1 MRRYHPNLVR
11 QCLLLTGGLALAG
24 LGVALTT
31 RAGLGTSP
39 ISSLPYV
46 LTFFTPLTFG
56 MATFAVNILFVL
68 GQVALLGR
76 GFPALQYAQL
86 GVVLVFGVF
95 IDLGMWVGG
104 LWVPEAY
111 WGRVAEVLAGSAV
124 LAAGIALQIHADLL
138 FNPGEGLVKALCRV
152 TRARFAWTKM
162 CFDVSLVASAL
173 LLSLLMLHAVRGLR
187 EGTVLAAF
195 AVGLCLRWLVPLFR
209 PVRRWLFA

>member
-1 MRRYHPNLVR
+1 MRRYHPSLMR

-31 RAGLGTSP
+31 CAGLGTSP

-76 GFPALQYAQL
+76 GFPPLQYAQL
-86 GVVLVFGVF
+86 GVVLLFGVF

-138 FNPGEGLVKALCRV
+138 FNPGEGVVKALCRV
-152 TRARFAWTKM
+152 THARFAWTKM
-162 CFDVSLVASAL
+162 GFDVSLVASAL
-173 LLSLLMLHAVRGLR
+173 LLSLAVLRAVRGLR

-195 AVGLCLRWLVPLFR
+195 AVGFCLRWLVPLFR

>member
-1 MRRYHPNLVR
+1 MRHYHPNLVR

-46 LTFFTPLTFG
+46 FTFFTPLTFG

-86 GVVLVFGVF
+86 GVVLVFGLF

-162 CFDVSLVASAL
+162 GFDVSLVASAL

-195 AVGLCLRWLVPLFR
+195 AVGLCLRWLVPLLR

>member
-46 LTFFTPLTFG
+46 FTFFTPLTFG

-86 GVVLVFGVF
+86 GVVLVFGLF

-195 AVGLCLRWLVPLFR
+195 AVGLCLRWLAPLFR

>member
-46 LTFFTPLTFG
+46 FTFFTPLTFG

-86 GVVLVFGVF
+86 GVVLVFGLF

-162 CFDVSLVASAL
+162 GFDVSLVASAL

-195 AVGLCLRWLVPLFR
+195 AVGLCLRWLVPLLR

>member
-31 RAGLGTSP
+31 CAGLGTSP

-46 LTFFTPLTFG
+46 FTFFTPLSFG

-86 GVVLVFGVF
+86 GVVLVFGLF

-111 WGRVAEVLAGSAV
+111 WGRVAE
-124 LAAGIALQIHADLL
+124 
-138 FNPGEGLVKALCRV
+138 
-152 TRARFAWTKM
+152 
-162 CFDVSLVASAL
+162 
-173 LLSLLMLHAVRGLR
+173 
-187 EGTVLAAF
+187 VLAAF